1 METAQSDRQQD
12 RAVALLKARG
22 MLRLSEFIAAGIT
35 GATVSRM
42 EKRGQLRQLGLVKAL
57 HVRRGFDG
65 LQDCHQRSN
74 VPPLP

>member
-42 EKRGQLRQLGLVKAL
+42 EKRGQLRQLG
-57 HVRRGFDG
+57 RG
-65 LQDCHQRSN
+65 LYQ
-74 VPPLP
+74 LPDARIKLSIGRL